1 MIKLAV
7 AAVALLVQA
16 FAVAG
21 SAMRQTGVRGGR
33 YGGLT
38 VPPFA
43 LSLSKPVLSLS
54 KGVSFMVRQGSPE
67 QSRRA
72 HQERNMRS
80 GGVQLMR
87 FGTWRRMSRDIRK
100 AVSTPL

>member
-43 LSLSKPVLSLS
+43 LSLS
-54 KGVSFMVRQGSPE
+54 
-67 QSRRA
+67 
-72 HQERNMRS
+72 
-80 GGVQLMR
+80 
-87 FGTWRRMSRDIRK
+87 
-100 AVSTPL
+100 